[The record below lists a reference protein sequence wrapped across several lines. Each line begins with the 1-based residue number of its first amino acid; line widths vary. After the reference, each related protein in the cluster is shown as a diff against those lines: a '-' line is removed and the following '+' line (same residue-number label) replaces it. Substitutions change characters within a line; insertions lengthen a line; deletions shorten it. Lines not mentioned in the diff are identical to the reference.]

1 MQGLVRHYV
10 INQVRNKPR
19 LEQKGK
25 VMDTNSIPKY
35 SIRGHNIW
43 GFKDMAHFWIIFIK
57 VRKLKVAL

>member
-1 MQGLVRHYV
+1 
-10 INQVRNKPR
+10 
-19 LEQKGK
+19 
-25 VMDTNSIPKY
+25 MDTNSIPKY